1 LRQFTFDVCAT
12 NSSAKPCLVKES
24 TTATICP
31 IAFQQQTTNHISH
44 ETLTCT
50 NPIRN
55 QKRMHNIHLWRIRSL

>member
-24 TTATICP
+24 TTTIICP
-31 IAFQQQTTNHISH
+31 IALQQQTTNHISH